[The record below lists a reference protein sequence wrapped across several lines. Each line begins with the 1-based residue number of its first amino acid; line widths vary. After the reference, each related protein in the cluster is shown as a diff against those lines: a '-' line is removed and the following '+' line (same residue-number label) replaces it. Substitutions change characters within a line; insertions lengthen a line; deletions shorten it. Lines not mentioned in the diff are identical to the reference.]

1 VSLKRRDF
9 LLSGAVLSATSLL
22 PDFRSAAFAAAG
34 PPVTT
39 LSSSQAFARLVAG
52 NKRFAAGSS
61 TNLNHLT
68 RLDAL
73 SSGQAPWAVILS
85 CSDSRVPPE
94 MIFDQGLGDLFVI
107 RIAGNYAESGGIGS
121 MEYAIDHFHSPI
133 LFVMGHSSCGAVHAT
148 VDNLKAGSPPVPG
161 NIQDVVS
168 AIRPAAQA
176 VLHAPG
182 DIYANTVE
190 ENVRENVA
198 RLRAIG
204 PVIGPAVKA
213 GMLEI
218 LGGVYDLKTGNVAL
232 L

>member
-1 VSLKRRDF
+1 VSLKRRDL
-9 LLSGAVLSATSLL
+9 LLSGAALGAASLL
-22 PDFRSAAFAAAG
+22 PGLRAAAIAAAG
-34 PPVTT
+34 PPATT
-39 LSSSQAFARLVAG
+39 LSPAQALARLVAG
-52 NKRFAAGSS
+52 NKRFAAGAS
-61 TNLNHLT
+61 TGLSHLT

-73 SSGQAPWAVILS
+73 ASGQAPYAVVLS

-94 MIFDQGLGDLFVI
+94 IIFDQGLGDLFVV
-107 RIAGNYAESGGIGS
+107 RIAGNYAEPGGIGS
-121 MEYAIDHFHSPI
+121 MEYAIAHFHSPI
-133 LFVMGHSSCGAVHAT
+133 LMVMGHSSCGAVHAT

-161 NIQDVVS
+161 NIQDVVT
-168 AIRPAAQA
+168 AIRPAVQA

-182 DIYANTVE
+182 DIYANAIA

-198 RLRAIG
+198 RLKAVG

-213 GMLEI
+213 GKLEI

>member
-1 VSLKRRDF
+1 MSLKRRDF
-9 LLSGAVLSATSLL
+9 LFSGAALGAAGLL
-22 PDFRSAAFAAAG
+22 PAFRFAAIAAAG
-34 PPVTT
+34 SPVTT
-39 LSSSQAFARLVAG
+39 LSTSQALARLVAG

-61 TNLNHLT
+61 TNLDHLT

-94 MIFDQGLGDLFVI
+94 IIFDQGLGDLFVI
-107 RIAGNYAESGGIGS
+107 RIAGTYAESGGIGS

-133 LFVMGHSSCGAVHAT
+133 LLVMGHSSCGAVHAT

-161 NIQDVVS
+161 NIQDVVN

-182 DIYANTVE
+182 DIYANTIAQ
-190 ENVRENVA
+190 NVRENVA

-204 PVIGPAVKA
+204 PVIGPAVKS
-213 GMLEI
+213 GKLEI
-218 LGGVYDLKTGNVAL
+218 LGGVYDLKSGNVSL

>member
-1 VSLKRRDF
+1 MSLKRRDF
-9 LLSGAVLSATSLL
+9 LFSGAALGAAGLL
-22 PDFRSAAFAAAG
+22 PAFRFAAIAAAG
-34 PPVTT
+34 SPVST
-39 LSSSQAFARLVAG
+39 LSTSQALARLVAG

-61 TNLNHLT
+61 TNLDHLT

-94 MIFDQGLGDLFVI
+94 IIFDQGLGDLFVI

-133 LFVMGHSSCGAVHAT
+133 LLVMGHSSCGAVHAT

-161 NIQDVVS
+161 NIQDVVN

-182 DIYANTVE
+182 DIYANTIAQ
-190 ENVRENVA
+190 NVRENVA

-204 PVIGPAVKA
+204 PVIGPAVKS
-213 GMLEI
+213 GKLEI
-218 LGGVYDLKTGNVAL
+218 LGGVYDLKSGNVSL